1 MPFDLTLSIYAVV
14 ALAFAGALGWAL
26 TWALAWAGRIV
37 PVPRIKLRAQNEKH
51 GPLRVI
57 ELALVLSP
65 AGGMRQRTPGAQA
78 ARAAEFVVYIT
89 LKTCNP

>member
-1 MPFDLTLSIYAVV
+1 MPFDLTLSIYAVA
-14 ALAFAGALGWAL
+14 ALAFAGTLGWAL
-26 TWALAWAGRIV
+26 TWAGRLV

-65 AGGMRQRTPGAQA
+65 AARIRQRAQGAQA
-78 ARAAEFVVYIT
+78 AAQAARTEFVVYIT

>member
-1 MPFDLTLSIYAVV
+1 MPFDVTLPIYAVS
-14 ALAFAGALGWAL
+14 ALACAG
-26 TWALAWAGRIV
+26 ALAWAGRII
-37 PVPRIKLRAQNEKH
+37 PVPRIEMRAHNEKH

-65 AGGMRQRTPGAQA
+65 AGIRARTQGAQA

>member
-1 MPFDLTLSIYAVV
+1 MPVDLMLPISAV
-14 ALAFAGALGWAL
+14 FAVGLIAAL
-26 TWALAWAGRIV
+26 TWARGFV
-37 PVPRIKLRAQNEKH
+37 PVPRIQVRAQNEKH

-65 AGGMRQRTPGAQA
+65 AIRLR
-78 ARAAEFVVYIT
+78 RAAAAAGQPARGTEFVVYIT

>member
-1 MPFDLTLSIYAVV
+1 MPFDLTLPIYAVA
-14 ALAFAGALGWAL
+14 ALAFAGALGWVL
-26 TWALAWAGRIV
+26 TWAGRLV
-37 PVPRIKLRAQNEKH
+37 PVPRIKLRAQHEKH

-65 AGGMRQRTPGAQA
+65 AGPIRQRAQGAQA

>member
-1 MPFDLTLSIYAVV
+1 MPFDLTLPMFAVA
-14 ALAFAGALGWAL
+14 ALAFAGTLGWTL
-26 TWALAWAGRIV
+26 TWAGRFV
-37 PVPRIKLRAQNEKH
+37 PVPRIKVRAQNEKH

-65 AGGMRQRTPGAQA
+65 AGRIRQRAQGAQA
-78 ARAAEFVVYIT
+78 ARGAEFVVYIT